1 MSTLDEQTA
10 IITGV
15 GRAGQ
20 VGAAVALAFAERGWR
35 VVLLGR
41 DRENVTAR
49 SEELRSAGHDSS
61 PVICDLTDAAA
72 LATVAAELA
81 SGLSNGVGALVNVAG
96 GFATSGPVGD
106 SEPTVMRQQ
115 LTLNLMTAYLATR
128 AFLPL
133 VRAGRGGIV
142 YFASIAALPERAAPD
157 LLAYAVAKSG
167 VLTLMRT
174 VAVEE
179 AARGVRANAVAP
191 NTIRTADNV
200 AATGPDA
207 RYVELATVTD
217 AVLWLATQRG
227 VTGQV
232 VRLG

>member
-1 MSTLDEQTA
+1 MSTPNQQTA

-20 VGAAVALAFAERGWR
+20 VGAAVASAFAERGWR
-35 VVLLGR
+35 VVMLDRTGR
-41 DRENVTAR
+41 NVTAR
-49 SEELRSAGHDSS
+49 AEELRSAGHDAI
-61 PVICDLTDAAA
+61 PVACDLTDAAA
-72 LATVAAELA
+72 LARVADELA
-81 SGLSNGVGALVNVAG
+81 PQLPTGAGALINVAG
-96 GFATSGPVGD
+96 GFAPSGPVGD
-106 SEPTVMRQQ
+106 SDPTVLQQ
-115 LTLNLMTAYLATR
+115 QVALNLTTAYLATR

-133 VRAGRGGIV
+133 VRVGRGGIV
-142 YFASIAALPERAAPD
+142 YFASIAALPERATPN
-157 LLAYAVAKSG
+157 LLAYAVAKGG

-179 AARGVRANAVAP
+179 AGHGVRANAVAP

-200 AATGPDA
+200 AEAGADA
-207 RYVELATVTD
+207 RYVELSTVTD
-217 AVLWLATQRG
+217 TVVWLATQRG